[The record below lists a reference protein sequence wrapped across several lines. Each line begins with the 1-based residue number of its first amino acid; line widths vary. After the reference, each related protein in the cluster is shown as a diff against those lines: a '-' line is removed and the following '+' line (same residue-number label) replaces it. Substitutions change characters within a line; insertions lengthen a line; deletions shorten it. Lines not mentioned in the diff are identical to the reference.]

1 MNYQD
6 TLNYLINAFGG
17 ADKLQKLLGVGPS
30 ALSNY
35 RSRERLPLSQAQ
47 KLSKIAPQFGFHLDP
62 YNLQISFI
70 NEKKK
75 PEILLI
81 ITGGIAAYKSLELIR
96 RLREFNLSITSV
108 MTAAA
113 KQFITPLSVTALTGN
128 KVYSDIFDFT
138 DEQEMGHIQ
147 LARRADLI
155 LIAPATANFIGKLAN
170 GLADDLAS
178 TVCLVT
184 DSPIYVAP
192 AMNPHM
198 WSNIATQENCNA
210 LLKRGL
216 NFIGPDEGNTACG
229 ETGSGR
235 FADTVF
241 IVSEIQK
248 ALQKKQKN
256 LKINNNMPK
265 FKSLNGVRI
274 LITAGPTFE
283 PIDPVRFIGNRSSGK
298 QGYAIAAS
306 CAAAGASV
314 CLISGPVNIEAP
326 SGIRLIKIDT
336 AEQMKTACEREL
348 DVDCVIC
355 AAAVADWKPIRA
367 ENKKLKKSEQIT
379 PHLALTETLDILSWI
394 GHHPSRPKLV
404 IGFAAETDDL
414 EIHATNKRKEK
425 NADWILAN
433 PILQSNAS
441 VFNSERNE
449 IFFVSKTENQYWGAD
464 SKTEIAKKLTRKISD
479 YFSLFN
485 NKKSYEL
492 SIKH

>member
-6 TLNYLINAFGG
+6 TLNYLIDVFGG
-17 ADKLQKLLGVGPS
+17 ADELQKFLGVGPS

-35 RSRERLPLSQAQ
+35 RSREHLPLIQAQ
-47 KLSKIAPQFGFHLDP
+47 KLSKIAPQFGFNLNP
-62 YNLQISFI
+62 YSLQISFI

-96 RLREFNLSITSV
+96 RLQDFNLSITCV

-113 KQFITPLSVTALTGN
+113 KQFVTPLSLTALTRN

-147 LARRADLI
+147 LARKADLI
-155 LIAPATANFIGKLAN
+155 LIAPASANFIGKLAN

-178 TVCLVT
+178 TICLVT
-184 DSPIYVAP
+184 DSPIYIAP

-198 WSNIATQENCNA
+198 WSNIATQENCA
-210 LLKRGL
+210 TLLKRGMEFL
-216 NFIGPDEGNTACG
+216 GPDEGNTACG

-248 ALQKKQKN
+248 VLQKKQK
-256 LKINNNMPK
+256 KSITNNNMSEL
-265 FKSLNGVRI
+265 KSLNGVRI
-274 LITAGPTFE
+274 LITAGPTYE

-314 CLISGPVNIEAP
+314 CLVSGPVNIEAP
-326 SGIRLIKIDT
+326 SGVRLVKIET
-336 AEQMKTACEREL
+336 AEQMKSACEGEL

-355 AAAVADWKPIRA
+355 TAAVSDWKPVQA
-367 ENKKLKKSEQIT
+367 ANKKLKKSAKT
-379 PHLALTETLDILSWI
+379 SPHLALTETLDILSWI
-394 GHHPSRPKLV
+394 GHHPLRPKLV
-404 IGFAAETDDL
+404 VGFAAETDDL

-433 PILQSNAS
+433 PVLQSNTS
-441 VFNSERNE
+441 VFNSEHNE
-449 IFFVSKTENQYWGAD
+449 ILFVSKTENQYWGAD
-464 SKTEIAKKLTRKISD
+464 SKIGVAQKLTNKISD

-485 NKKSYEL
+485 KKKSYEL
-492 SIKH
+492 ANEY